1 MSKVAHTGIV
11 QLIKSSCN
19 DYQKSDKRLFSQIS
33 QRTCNYNNYR
43 FVNVKK
49 LCVFL
54 ISFFKFTRYKN
65 GPKKINRT
73 TEHRSRYGK
82 GNVVEFVF
90 LRRA

>member
-54 ISFFKFTRYKN
+54 ISFFLSLRDIKMDQRKL
-65 GPKKINRT
+65 
-73 TEHRSRYGK
+73 TEQQNTVADMAKVTLWS
-82 GNVVEFVF
+82 
-90 LRRA
+90 LSS

>member
-1 MSKVAHTGIV
+1 MSKVAHTGTV

-54 ISFFKFTRYKN
+54 ISFFLSLRDIKMDQRKL
-65 GPKKINRT
+65 
-73 TEHRSRYGK
+73 TEQQNTVADMAKVTLWS
-82 GNVVEFVF
+82 
-90 LRRA
+90 LSS